1 MRICRRRRR
10 AARIIS
16 QRWLKYLKSGNS
28 SGHNKQTLSS
38 TQEERPKKSMF
49 NRASN
54 SKDNEK
60 SQQLPLNLINRV
72 KESLMQTEGIPLLN
86 KSIPPIINVL
96 KDNVLKKSE
105 TSTAQLDKKISLRA
119 KRLAAEAYKVMNDY
133 DKGGDICIIE
143 KCYIMIGTQLREQS
157 LVLSAL
163 QKFVD
168 VEREVI
174 FFIHSK
180 IIVL

>member
-143 KCYIMIGTQLREQS
+143 KCYIMIGTQLHEQS